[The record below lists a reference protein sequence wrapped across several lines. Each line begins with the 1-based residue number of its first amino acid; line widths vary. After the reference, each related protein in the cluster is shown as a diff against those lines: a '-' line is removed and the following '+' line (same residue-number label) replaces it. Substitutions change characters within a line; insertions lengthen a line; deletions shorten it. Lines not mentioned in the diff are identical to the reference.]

1 LYPMRPSKVI
11 KKDSLKDNYLV
22 SDRGRRILSRYIQTE
37 FGVETTMEDFS
48 IMNGHSGTNQIPD
61 DTVERFSPLI
71 IDNISDGVIVLNKN
85 LEVVCW
91 NKAQEAA
98 SGFSRAEVRG
108 NNIVSLFPQLKDNG
122 IADDFR
128 SVLRGENIKRP
139 RISYRKD
146 DGAIGYADRES
157 TPLRNRAG
165 EVIGVVSCITDVTEK
180 VRLEKNLL
188 WAQKFEDLGHMAA
201 GLAHELNNLFTILK
215 CQSELALLH
224 PENYDRE
231 KIVQTSGKVARLGG
245 NLTRQLMNF
254 ARKPDQPFETADPKE
269 LVQGCVVLLKGVLAT
284 EKITMRTE
292 LAEIPP
298 IRINVSQ
305 IQQLIFNLVL
315 NAKNAMKKGG
325 VLKIKLKQED
335 DNIKLTVTDNGPG
348 IPPELVSKI
357 FEPFITYSRSNSR
370 PGTGLGLSICRDIV
384 HNHNGKIKVRSRLG
398 RGTSFVITLPI
409 SPGRQLS

>member
-1 LYPMRPSKVI
+1 MSEQVEFNEIPEEVA
-11 KKDSLKDNYLV
+11 
-22 SDRGRRILSRYIQTE
+22 GRFT
-37 FGVETTMEDFS
+37 
-48 IMNGHSGTNQIPD
+48 
-61 DTVERFSPLI
+61 PLI
-71 IDNISDGVIVLNKN
+71 IDNISNGVIVLNRN

-98 SGFSRAEVRG
+98 SGFSRDEVRG
-108 NNIVSLFPQLKDNG
+108 KNIVSLFPQLKNNG
-122 IADDFR
+122 LADDFR

-146 DGAIGYADRES
+146 DGTIGYADRES
-157 TPLRNRAG
+157 NPLRDRKG
-165 EVIGVVSCITDVTEK
+165 KVIGIVSCITDVTEK

-201 GLAHELNNLFTILK
+201 GLAHELNNLFTILQ
-215 CQSELALLH
+215 CETELALLQ

-231 KIVQTSGKVARLGG
+231 KIIQTSGKVARMGG

-269 LVQGCVVLLKGVLAT
+269 LVQGCIVLLKGVLAT

-292 LAEIPP
+292 LADLPP

-325 VLKIKLKQED
+325 VLKIRLKQEN
-335 DNIKLTVTDNGPG
+335 DNVKLTVSDNGPG
-348 IPPELVSKI
+348 IPSELVSKI

-370 PGTGLGLSICRDIV
+370 LGTGLGLSICRDIV
-384 HNHNGKIKVRSRLG
+384 HNHGGEIKVRSRLG
-398 RGTSFVITLPI
+398 RGTSFIITLPI
-409 SPGRQLS
+409 SPDHLT